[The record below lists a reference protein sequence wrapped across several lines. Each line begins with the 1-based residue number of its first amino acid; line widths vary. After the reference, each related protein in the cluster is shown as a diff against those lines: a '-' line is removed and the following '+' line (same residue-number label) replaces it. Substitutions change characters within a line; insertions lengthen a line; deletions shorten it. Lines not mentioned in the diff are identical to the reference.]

1 MRFLIHD
8 DWNCDDNDDEEIN
21 KGEEAKIMMGI
32 VGAKEHG

>member
-1 MRFLIHD
+1 MTTEILMTMMMKK
-8 DWNCDDNDDEEIN
+8 IN